1 MSMTRRQ
8 LLRNGLALGAAV
20 PAALSTG
27 MVGQAMAAGLSLNGE
42 IQLFGFDRS
51 TTELG
56 RGLQDKGWKP
66 VDAGRFDPLALT
78 ALPGGSLAAG
88 FTDEAGLALLTSQL
102 VGRGRILALGRHG
115 AGRHQLVSQRGPITA
130 SLTSGVGSWQAALG
144 REYARLAEGR
154 PTARHVRNLLD
165 QSGMASNTS
174 ELSFLVRV

>member
-1 MSMTRRQ
+1 MTITRRQ

-42 IQLFGFDRS
+42 IRLFGSDRS
-51 TTELG
+51 TAELG
-56 RGLQDKGWKP
+56 RGLQEKGWKP

-78 ALPGGSLAAG
+78 ALPSGSLAAG

-102 VGRGRILALGRHG
+102 VGRGRILVQGRHG
-115 AGRHQLVSQRGPITA
+115 SGNHQLVSQRGPVA
-130 SLTSGVGSWQAALG
+130 EPLMSGAGSWQAALG
-144 REYARLAEGR
+144 REYARLAENL
-154 PTARHVRNLLD
+154 PTARHVRNLRD
-165 QSGMASNTS
+165 PSGMPSNTS